1 MAYIVILKHF
11 LAGSRQ
17 SWYNAY
23 IHRLCR
29 KNPIMTEESESP
41 SEPARGRAAGRA
53 RRAQKAVA
61 RQCFFDALASGYT
74 VEQIAATSNVSI
86 KTVRREIDRAL
97 DARRLDAPE
106 RYIHL
111 QVERLTKALR
121 LVDFRIERGELAAVG
136 PLMKVVAALDR
147 YHGLKDPPKPA
158 ADAPLAIPPAPPPPL
173 ALTHAAPPI
182 DAASIEQSEDVNCA
196 D

>member
-1 MAYIVILKHF
+1 M
-11 LAGSRQ
+11 
-17 SWYNAY
+17 
-23 IHRLCR
+23 
-29 KNPIMTEESESP
+29 
-41 SEPARGRAAGRA
+41 
-53 RRAQKAVA
+53 
-61 RQCFFDALASGYT
+61 
-74 VEQIAATSNVSI
+74 

-106 RYIHL
+106 RYVHL

-173 ALTHAAPPI
+173 ALTHAAPPL
-182 DAASIEQSEDVNCA
+182 DAAAIDQLHAVDNA
-196 D
+196 G